1 MTLTEQVTW
10 VVDATNR
17 RRAGQAGITQARVAA
32 KEAAT
37 ADHHELRADLA
48 LAVLTEPEVWELR
61 FARAVV
67 ADPALTTTTPTD
79 AQLVT
84 AAAVA
89 FNELAGAPGP
99 A

>member
-10 VVDATNR
+10 VIDATNR
-17 RRAGQAGITQARVAA
+17 RRAGQAGITAARVAA
-32 KEAAT
+32 KEASSV
-37 ADHHELRADLA
+37 DHHELRADLA

-61 FARAVV
+61 FARAI
-67 ADPALTTTTPTD
+67 AAETGLSATPTD
-79 AQLVT
+79 AQLLT
-84 AAAVA
+84 SAATA